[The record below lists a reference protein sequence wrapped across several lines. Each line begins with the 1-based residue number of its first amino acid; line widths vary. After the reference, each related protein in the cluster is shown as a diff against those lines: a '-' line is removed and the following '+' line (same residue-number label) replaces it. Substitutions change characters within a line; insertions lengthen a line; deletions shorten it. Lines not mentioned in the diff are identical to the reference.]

1 MDAEWPVRHETG
13 NCGCGI
19 DHCMTLC
26 NVRTVVAVGLVLCH
40 DHAVL
45 SISRL
50 DVNVLAVGRQRE
62 KLSRFSWLFCI
73 TFFHLHHWGL
83 LVCFSSNACPK
94 WSMQVLI
101 EISLPFDLP
110 TWLST
115 QPCISLSPPP
125 SLSLSLSLSL
135 IFSLFPFLSP
145 SLLPSLSLLPPS
157 LSLSPSLPLNC
168 SGCPLFRKWFALS
181 KMHDDLSILTHYIWG
196 QSLSVSSAEIDVCW
210 K

>member
-115 QPCISLSPPP
+115 QP
-125 SLSLSLSLSL
+125 
-135 IFSLFPFLSP
+135 
-145 SLLPSLSLLPPS
+145 
-157 LSLSPSLPLNC
+157 
-168 SGCPLFRKWFALS
+168 
-181 KMHDDLSILTHYIWG
+181 SITRRGGGGGGEGRGGRGGGEWG
-196 QSLSVSSAEIDVCW
+196 GERGRRVGEGRGGGEG
-210 K
+210 